1 MPIMDNESNRVKW
14 ETFGE
19 PSIPHYQVD
28 SQLLTMTVTYVGCIA
43 VDAPNCTDI
52 LCI

>member
-43 VDAPNCTDI
+43 VDAPNCTNI